1 MNRRAPFLACA
12 IIAVAACTVTVVPPP
27 QGPAPQPAPVVVQTP
42 SPAPPVQQAP
52 PPPPVV
58 AMPDPPT
65 RVGRLA
71 FVLGMVSFRP
81 AETEEWSPAEPN
93 WPVTSGDR
101 VWTDADSRAE
111 VDAGAVVLRVGPQ
124 SELDVVELDD
134 RTLQVRLP
142 QGALTER
149 IVYGEDGEEHEI
161 DAPNAAVSMRRPGVY
176 RVDVSPDGMTTTVTV
191 WGGEAT
197 VSEAGSSFVVN
208 ARQTATV
215 MGGGDA
221 PTFRLADAVPPDAF
235 DRWGMERDAERDR
248 LAAGPQ
254 YVPVGIPGAG
264 DLGAYGRWEV
274 DPALGPVWYPTTVA
288 PGWAPYRTGH
298 WAYVHPWGWT
308 WVDTAPWGYAPY
320 HYGRWA
326 YRNGAWGWC
335 PGRATGGAP
344 AYAPALVQFV
354 NAPAPNAPTVAWVPL
369 GPGEAYQPAYGVS
382 PAYRARFNPE
392 GPAIVGYRN
401 QGVPSGV
408 TVVQQQAFANQQRVE
423 QHLVAT
429 TVKVTGVIAGAPAV
443 QPVRIVPVS
452 RAVLPP
458 PAIMTR
464 AVVAVHQPAAER
476 HDLVLIHPGVRAAAP
491 ALTAP
496 TPASVQAP
504 ARPTTEAVAVKPAI
518 TSAPT
523 AAAAPV
529 IKPVATAPAPV
540 VKPVATA
547 PAPVIKP
554 AATAP
559 APVTTPAPKPAMEP
573 VAAKP
578 VEAKAVEAK
587 PAEEPKPVVTEA
599 PAMPARLTP
608 MQSGRVWKA
617 GQVSPALEADYQRK
631 KEELDQRH
639 RSEIEHP
646 KEGESTTERDARHE
660 QEQRELEAAFEKAKA
675 AGATSIPNGAP

>member
-1 MNRRAPFLACA
+1 MNIRAALLACT
-12 IIAVAACTVTVVPPP
+12 IVAVAACTVTVVPPP
-27 QGPAPQPAPVVVQTP
+27 QGPAPQPAPVVVQQAP
-42 SPAPPVQQAP
+42 PPAPPVQQAP

-71 FVLGMVSFRP
+71 FMLGMVSFRP
-81 AETEEWSPAEPN
+81 AETDEWSPAEPN

-124 SELDVVELDD
+124 SEIDVVQLDD
-134 RTLQVRLP
+134 RTVQVRLP

-149 IVYGEDGEEHEI
+149 VVYGEYDENGEEHEI
-161 DAPNAAVSMRRPGVY
+161 DAPNAAVSMHRPGVY

-215 MGGGDA
+215 MGSGDA

-254 YVPVGIPGAG
+254 YVPVGMPGAG
-264 DLGAYGRWEV
+264 DLGAYGRWEI

-369 GPGEAYQPAYGVS
+369 GPGEAYQPANGVS
-382 PAYRARFNPE
+382 PEYRARFNPE

-429 TVKVTGVIAGAPAV
+429 SVKVTGVITGAPSV
-443 QPVRIVPVS
+443 QPVRILPVS

-458 PAIMTR
+458 PAIIAR
-464 AVVAVHQPAAER
+464 PVVAVHQPPAER
-476 HDLVLIHPGVRAAAP
+476 HDLVIIHPDVRAATP
-491 ALTAP
+491 ARTAITPVSVQTPPKP
-496 TPASVQAP
+496 TPQPVAAKPMVPVQAP
-504 ARPTTEAVAVKPAI
+504 P
-518 TSAPT
+518 
-523 AAAAPV
+523 
-529 IKPVATAPAPV
+529 
-540 VKPVATA
+540 
-547 PAPVIKP
+547 KP
-554 AATAP
+554 AA
-559 APVTTPAPKPAMEP
+559 EP

-578 VEAKAVEAK
+578 IVAVQAPPKPAAEPVAAKPMVAVQAPPKPATEPVAARPVEPKPVEPKPAEEAK
-587 PAEEPKPVVTEA
+587 PAATEPAVA
-599 PAMPARLTP
+599 PARLTP
-608 MQSGRVWKA
+608 MQSSRVWRA
-617 GQVSPALEADYQRK
+617 GQVSPALEADYERK
-631 KEELDQRH
+631 KSELDQRH

-646 KEGESTTERDARHE
+646 KEGESATERDARHE
-660 QEQRELEAAFEKAKA
+660 QDKRDLDAAFEKAKT
-675 AGATSIPNGAP
+675 AGATAIPNGAP